1 MPTVV
6 HFVGAEAPVTLED
19 DYDRV
24 NLQLRTEGKAGEFV
38 RVIGENRDRLPV
50 REGRTNRRARR
61 TNGRAPAAT
70 GRRGRTEVP
79 RRLSFQYDA
88 RP

>member
-1 MPTVV
+1 MSSLLSKEEAAMPTVV

-38 RVIGENRDRLPV
+38 RVIGENR
-50 REGRTNRRARR
+50 ARV
-61 TNGRAPAAT
+61 TVYKSGLAYIEDASEAKSESMVAA
-70 GRRGRTEVP
+70 R
-79 RRLSFQYDA
+79 
-88 RP
+88 

>member
-24 NLQLRTEGKAGEFV
+24 NLQLRAEGKAGEFV
-38 RVIGENRDRLPV
+38 RLGES
-50 REGRTNRRARR
+50 RARV
-61 TNGRAPAAT
+61 TVYKSGIAYIEDASEVSEPMVAA
-70 GRRGRTEVP
+70 R
-79 RRLSFQYDA
+79 
-88 RP
+88 